1 MSGSPATQ
9 LAIAAR
15 LKAARSAKRMTL
27 DELAAASGVTK
38 GYLSKVERGQSNA
51 SVAALIRICESLD
64 LHVGS
69 LFDETPA
76 GEVVRAGQYPPIEF
90 GGTQMQ
96 EFQLTPTGER
106 RFQVLMSDIA
116 PGGGSGTDTYSL
128 PAEAEF
134 AIVLEGCLHIDF
146 TRGSGSRITLGKG
159 DALTFDADRPHAFHA
174 DAQSGAKV
182 LWVLTPALTHRRL
195 AESAE

>member
-69 LFDETPA
+69 LFDETPV
-76 GEVVRAGQYPPIEF
+76 GEVP
-90 GGTQMQ
+90 
-96 EFQLTPTGER
+96 
-106 RFQVLMSDIA
+106 
-116 PGGGSGTDTYSL
+116 SGWMTVT
-128 PAEAEF
+128 
-134 AIVLEGCLHIDF
+134 
-146 TRGSGSRITLGKG
+146 
-159 DALTFDADRPHAFHA
+159 
-174 DAQSGAKV
+174 V
-182 LWVLTPALTHRRL
+182 LWKVAMELPV
-195 AESAE
+195 